1 MSKNYLMKGERVREC
16 TSGRENNAFRI
27 SELRRSLMVL
37 RNQKKG
43 HIARGQRASGP
54 RLVTLDHTGP
64 LRCPKTQDLSLHH
77 GRLQVSDDPIHV
89 LNSYG
94 IDLGNKLE
102 WHCH

>member
-1 MSKNYLMKGERVREC
+1 
-16 TSGRENNAFRI
+16 
-27 SELRRSLMVL
+27 MVL

-77 GRLQVSDDPIHV
+77 GRLQVSDDRNYPA
-89 LNSYG
+89 SYFFLKG
-94 IDLGNKLE
+94 LSLKIKS
-102 WHCH
+102 